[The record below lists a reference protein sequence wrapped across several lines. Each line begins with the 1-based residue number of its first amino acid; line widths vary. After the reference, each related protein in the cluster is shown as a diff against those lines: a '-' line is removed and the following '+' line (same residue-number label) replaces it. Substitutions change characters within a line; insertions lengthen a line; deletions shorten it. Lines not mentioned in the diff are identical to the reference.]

1 MKIAILHCRKSM
13 DVCTGAACFK
23 AYNHDLAS
31 FAQYAGDRP
40 ELAAFFDC
48 GGCGIDRAQNAGVL
62 EKLERLKSEG
72 VEKVHVGVCVGHKC
86 PEREEIL
93 ALLDRYGLPYEF
105 GTHR

>member
-31 FAQYAGDRP
+31 FAQYAGNRP

-48 GGCGIDRAQNAGVL
+48 GGAASTAPKMRACKRRWSG
-62 EKLERLKSEG
+62 
-72 VEKVHVGVCVGHKC
+72 
-86 PEREEIL
+86 
-93 ALLDRYGLPYEF
+93 
-105 GTHR
+105 